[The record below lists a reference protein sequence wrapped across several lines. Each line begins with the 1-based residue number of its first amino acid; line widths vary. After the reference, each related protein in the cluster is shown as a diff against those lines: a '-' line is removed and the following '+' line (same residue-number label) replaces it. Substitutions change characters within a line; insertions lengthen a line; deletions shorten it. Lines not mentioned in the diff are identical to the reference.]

1 MIKDYYQLAKPGIVY
16 GNLLA
21 ALAGFF
27 LASHGRADL
36 VLFLWMCLGLCLVI
50 AAACV
55 FNNIYDAEMDL
66 KMART
71 KNRAIPSGR
80 VPKRSAFVYGAALL
94 LSGTAVLGFFTKPGA
109 LLAAFLGFAAY
120 VFLYTPLKS
129 RTVYATLIGSVA
141 GAAPPLVGYEAV
153 SGRFDLAAW
162 LLFLLLVAWQMPHF
176 YAIAIYRK
184 ADYQSAGVPVWP
196 LARGFFAA
204 KIQILV
210 FIGIFMLTN
219 AALVFYGFLAKSA
232 GAALLFLG
240 AWWFFKAFQGFK
252 AAKEQLWARK
262 LFLFSLI
269 VLVVESLLLSISHF
283 LP

>member
-1 MIKDYYQLAKPGIVY
+1 MIRDYYQLAKPGIVY
-16 GNLLA
+16 GNLVA

-27 LASHGRADL
+27 LASRGNVNWL
-36 VLFLWMCLGLCLVI
+36 WLFWFAAGLSLVI
-50 AAACV
+50 ASACV
-55 FNNIYDAEMDL
+55 LNNIYDAKWDL

-71 KNRAIPSGR
+71 KNRAIPAGLISKFKAGIF
-80 VPKRSAFVYGAALL
+80 AGLL
-94 LSGTAVLGFFTKPGA
+94 LFAGSLILFYFLNLPSLLCAWFGFFI
-109 LLAAFLGFAAY
+109 Y
-120 VFLYTPLKS
+120 VFFYTPLKH
-129 RTVYATLIGSVA
+129 RTVYATLIGALA
-141 GAAPPLVGYEAV
+141 GAAPPASGYAA
-153 SGRFDLAAW
+153 SAGRLDLGGY

-196 LARGFFAA
+196 LVKGFFST
-204 KIQILV
+204 KIQMLV
-210 FIGIFMLTN
+210 FVGIFMLTN

-240 AWWFFKAFQGFK
+240 AWWFFKTVQGFK
-252 AAKEQLWARK
+252 AADEQFWARK

-269 VLVVESLLLSISHF
+269 VLVVESLLLSISYF